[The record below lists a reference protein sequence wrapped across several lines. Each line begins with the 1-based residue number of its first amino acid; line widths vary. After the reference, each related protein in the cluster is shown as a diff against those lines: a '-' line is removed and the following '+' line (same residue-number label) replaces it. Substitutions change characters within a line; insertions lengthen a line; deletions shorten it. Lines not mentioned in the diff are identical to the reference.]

1 MRSPGHGLGLSIAV
15 YLATGTDW
23 MWHLPWPH
31 PLVLLHFRDR
41 EMVHGG
47 EEVGAG
53 AWKPSQKLRGG
64 QAGRELTE
72 ILRTKGENNSPH
84 TH

>member
-1 MRSPGHGLGLSIAV
+1 
-15 YLATGTDW
+15 
-23 MWHLPWPH
+23 
-31 PLVLLHFRDR
+31 
-41 EMVHGG
+41 MVHGG

-53 AWKPSQKLRGG
+53 AWEPSQKLRGG

-72 ILRTKGENNSPH
+72 ILRIKGENNSPH

>member
-1 MRSPGHGLGLSIAV
+1 
-15 YLATGTDW
+15 

-53 AWKPSQKLRGG
+53 HSGVGAWEPFQKLRGG
-64 QAGRELTE
+64 QVGMDLTE
-72 ILRTKGENNSPH
+72 ILRMKGEKNSPH